1 MIEEEKGRYRVT
13 GSRIERLAIVTDANN
28 RYALERLDREMEK
41 MGISTALR
49 SAGIEPGDTVVIGR
63 IEMDWGEE
71 SWANFARGTSRRKR
85 REGPGKQ
92 KS

>member
-1 MIEEEKGRYRVT
+1 
-13 GSRIERLAIVTDANN
+13 
-28 RYALERLDREMEK
+28 MEK
-41 MGISTALR
+41 MGIATALR
-49 SAGIEPGDTVVIGR
+49 TAGIEPGDTVVIGR

-71 SWANFARGTSRRKR
+71 AWVNFARGWSRRKR